1 MKALD
6 PNRVMIIHVAT
17 RLEPLLEQFVFLG
30 GCALGL
36 LISDSSA
43 PAPRM
48 TVDVDV
54 IVEVGSRSD
63 YNHLKSQLYELG
75 LCEDDSEGAPIC
87 RWVLDGIK
95 VDVMPTDP
103 TILGFSNRWYGNALD
118 TAKTTALTDDLRIRM
133 ISAPYFLATKLEAFW
148 GRGKGD
154 YYASHDLEDI
164 IALVDGRP
172 ELVEEV
178 RSSSLD
184 LREYLAEKLTGL
196 LQVPEF
202 LSAIPAHLPPD
213 MASQARVETVKGR
226 LEELLGA

>member
-1 MKALD
+1 MVKALD
-6 PNRVMIIHVAT
+6 PNRVMIIHVAKQ
-17 RLEPLLEQFVFLG
+17 LEPLLEQFVFLG
-30 GCALGL
+30 GCALGF

-54 IVEVGSRSD
+54 IVEIGSRTD
-63 YNHLKSQLYELG
+63 YDHLKSQLYKLG
-75 LCEDDSEGAPIC
+75 LCEDGAPIC
-87 RWVLDGIK
+87 RWRLGDVK
-95 VDVMPTDP
+95 VDIMPTDP
-103 TILGFSNRWYGNALD
+103 EILGFSNRWYDAALY
-118 TAKTTALTDDLRIRM
+118 TAKMMVLTDDLRIRM
-133 ISAPYFLATKLEAFW
+133 ISAPYFLATKLEAFL
-148 GRGKGD
+148 GRGEGD

-196 LQVPEF
+196 LQVPDF
-202 LSAIPAHLPPD
+202 LSVISGHLPPD
-213 MASQARVETVKGR
+213 MASQARVEIVKGR